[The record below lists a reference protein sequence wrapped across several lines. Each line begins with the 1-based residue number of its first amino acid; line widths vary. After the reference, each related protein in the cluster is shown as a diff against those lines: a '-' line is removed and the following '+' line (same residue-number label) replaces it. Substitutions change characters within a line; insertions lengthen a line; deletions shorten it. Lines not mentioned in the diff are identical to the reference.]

1 MFDGNYRGL
10 EEETMVFPSD
20 FVSSNKYL
28 LEIELVVFLL

>member
-10 EEETMVFPSD
+10 EEETMVCPSD